1 MENCHHR
8 NGGRMNRFLLITGL
22 LAVSAS
28 GYAGFEQKDQ
38 GARQA
43 GAGNA
48 EAARGFSAWTL
59 FANPAG
65 LTTLDQPEL
74 AVSAFRPFGLK
85 ELQTMSLAA
94 VLPSENWT
102 AGIGACFSGNELY
115 RESQFL
121 AGFGYRLVPDFS
133 AGLTAKFDHAS
144 IEGYGNAGTVE
155 LDAGLQSV
163 VMDGLTAGVTV
174 FNLTRAEIGHSH
186 EPLPS
191 GWRAGLSAWILG
203 KALISGEIYHQTGF
217 PSDLRA
223 GLEIPLTHQVILR
236 TGMQSA
242 TGLVTAGAGV
252 EFWGAGLDYAFQSH
266 PDLGSTHQIS
276 IGISLGTGE
285 NNRFPETAMSW
296 QEPNSP
302 KPAASRKPAR
312 KMEPVYLNRATVA
325 ELEALPGISRT
336 QAEQIVAMRENR
348 NGFVSV
354 DELLGIDGMTEEKL
368 KRLKPWL
375 LLD

>member
-1 MENCHHR
+1 
-8 NGGRMNRFLLITGL
+8 MNRFLLIAGL
-22 LAVSAS
+22 LAVAAS
-28 GYAGFEQKDQ
+28 CYAGFEQKDQ

-48 EAARGFSAWTL
+48 EAARGYSAWIL
-59 FANPAG
+59 FVNPAG
-65 LTTLDQPEL
+65 LMTLDQPEL

-94 VLPSENWT
+94 VLPSENWA
-102 AGIGACFSGNELY
+102 AGIGAGFTGNGVY

-121 AGFGYRLVPDFS
+121 AGFGYRLFPDFS
-133 AGLTAKFDHAS
+133 AGLTAKYDHAS
-144 IEGYGNAGTVE
+144 IEGYGNAGALE

-174 FNLTRAEIGHSH
+174 FNLTRAEIGRSS

-191 GWRAGLSAWILG
+191 GWRAGLSAWIFG
-203 KALISGEIYHQTGF
+203 KALISGEVYHQTGF
-217 PSDLRA
+217 PTDLRA
-223 GLEIPLTHQVILR
+223 GLEIPLTHQVTLR

-242 TGLVTAGAGV
+242 TGVVTAGAGV

-285 NNRFPETAMSW
+285 NRRFPETALSW
-296 QEPNSP
+296 QESKNPRPS
-302 KPAASRKPAR
+302 ASRKSTG
-312 KMEPVYLNRATVA
+312 KMEPVYLNRATVS
-325 ELEALPGISRT
+325 ELEALPGISRA

-354 DELLGIDGMTEEKL
+354 EELLGIDGMTEEKL
-368 KRLKPWL
+368 NRLKPWL